1 MTSTT
6 RPDVAA
12 HVESLIP
19 KFHLT
24 RLLNSDQAGRRI
36 SLLGT
41 IDSKP
46 ALLIAERAAFDTSP
60 TILNSFSTSLR
71 NIKNLGANDIYAWFL
86 ANSNPSSDQ
95 PPPDFKLNLI
105 YPCTEKH
112 VKKYE
117 QQRLRIVTETPEI
130 YAKYVRPYMQA
141 QREKGALNWV
151 FNIIE
156 GRTEQEDVMYRESGE
171 DGFLLLPDLN
181 WDRKTMGSLH
191 LLGLVERRNI
201 WSIRDLKKGMV
212 EWVKHMREKMVEAA
226 IRLYPE
232 IERDELKLY
241 VHCKFTS
248 PRVIRALRVLSSR
261 TLQRQD
267 LLMMIQTNRH
277 TTTFTSILY
286 MSLSKPVVHKLQ
298 EKPLVW
304 RTPSLNWK

>member
-6 RPDVAA
+6 PPEVAA

-36 SLLGT
+36 SLLGI

-60 TILNSFSTSLR
+60 AILDSFSTSLR

-86 ANSNPSSDQ
+86 ANSSPGADGQ
-95 PPPDFKLNLI
+95 EQPPDFKLNLI

-117 QQRLRIVTETPEI
+117 QQRLRVVTETPEI
-130 YAKYVRPYMQA
+130 YANYVRPYMQA

-156 GRTEQEDVMYRESGE
+156 GRTEQEDVMYRESGD

-191 LLGLVERRNI
+191 LLGLVERRDI
-201 WSIRDLKKGMV
+201 WSVRDLKKGMV
-212 EWVKHMREKMVEAA
+212 EWVKHMREQMIEATVK
-226 IRLYPE
+226 LYPE

-241 VHCKFTS
+241 VHCKFVGREGFGT
-248 PRVIRALRVLSSR
+248 VLMR
-261 TLQRQD
+261 GQ
-267 LLMMIQTNRH
+267 INRP
-277 TTTFTSILY
+277 TTTSIFTSFTSRLK
-286 MSLSKPVVHKLQ
+286 LGVHRQQ
-298 EKPLVW
+298 ERPSVW
-304 RTPSLNWK
+304 RTLYHSLRL

>member
-6 RPDVAA
+6 PPDVAT

-46 ALLIAERAAFDTSP
+46 ALLIAERAAFDTSSA
-60 TILNSFSTSLR
+60 ILDSFSTSLR

-86 ANSNPSSDQ
+86 ANSNPSSNE

-117 QQRLRIVTETPEI
+117 QQRLRVVTETPEI

-156 GRTEQEDVMYRESGE
+156 GRTEQEDVMYRESGD

-191 LLGLVERRNI
+191 LLGLVERRDI
-201 WSIRDLKKGMV
+201 WSVRDLKKSMV
-212 EWVKHMREKMVEAA
+212 EWVKHMREKMIEATVK
-226 IRLYPE
+226 LYPE
-232 IERDELKLY
+232 IEKDELKLY
-241 VHCKFTS
+241 VHCES
-248 PRVIRALRVLSSR
+248 IR
-261 TLQRQD
+261 
-267 LLMMIQTNRH
+267 
-277 TTTFTSILY
+277 
-286 MSLSKPVVHKLQ
+286 
-298 EKPLVW
+298 
-304 RTPSLNWK
+304 

>member
-71 NIKNLGANDIYAWFL
+71 NIKN
-86 ANSNPSSDQ
+86 Q

-191 LLGLVERRNI
+191 LLGLVERRDI

-261 TLQRQD
+261 TLQMQD